1 MIRNLVPQESPMK
14 IATAL
19 GLPKKKMVPL
29 SAVGNG

>member
-19 GLPKKKMVPL
+19 ELPKKRTVPL